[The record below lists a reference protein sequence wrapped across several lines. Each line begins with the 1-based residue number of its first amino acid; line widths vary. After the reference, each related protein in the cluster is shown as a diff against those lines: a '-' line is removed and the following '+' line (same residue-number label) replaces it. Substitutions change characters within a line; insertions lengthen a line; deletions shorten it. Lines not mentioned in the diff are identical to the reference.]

1 MSLAEL
7 RKELRELRKEH
18 MKAPSRMRKGDISA
32 EIERLRGRREET
44 AAAAAVPSAPVRKS
58 RAAVESI
65 KEAKASEFPVK
76 PDHEAKPT
84 AAKKPVE
91 PKAPAKGKAA
101 PKAEPKAKPSKS
113 KMTKAALRALLD
125 GMASESDEE

>member
-1 MSLAEL
+1 MSLADL

-44 AAAAAVPSAPVRKS
+44 PAAAAVPSAPVRKS

-65 KEAKASEFPVK
+65 KEAKAAEFPVK
-76 PDHEAKPT
+76 PDSDARAT
-84 AAKKPVE
+84 APKKPFAL
-91 PKAPAKGKAA
+91 KARADNKGAPKAA
-101 PKAEPKAKPSKS
+101 PKSAL
-113 KMTKAALRALLD
+113 TKAALRAMLD
-125 GMASESDEE
+125 EMTDDE